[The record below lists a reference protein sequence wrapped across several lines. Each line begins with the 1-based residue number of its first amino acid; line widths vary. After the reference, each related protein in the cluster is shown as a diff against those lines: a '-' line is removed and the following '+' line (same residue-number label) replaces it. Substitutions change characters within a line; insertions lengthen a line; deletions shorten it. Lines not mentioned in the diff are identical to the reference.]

1 LPLCSEVLTYRCR
14 RNCAIVR
21 HDPSLA
27 DRHLEYGYRRCLAEQ
42 RICSRRCDRNAPPY
56 IAAHWLELERTL
68 AVFDLAEGLI
78 IAVTGAEEFAAPV
91 RGSEFD
97 AVAIAN

>member
-1 LPLCSEVLTYRCR
+1 
-14 RNCAIVR
+14 
-21 HDPSLA
+21 
-27 DRHLEYGYRRCLAEQ
+27 
-42 RICSRRCDRNAPPY
+42 
-56 IAAHWLELERTL
+56 
-68 AVFDLAEGLI
+68 VFDLAEGLI